1 MVVQSLAFPI
11 LPSLNTWFSVR
22 QISRQPHE
30 YLCAKDIPVSST
42 KTTSSHMCS
51 LITNTTGVT
60 SHQSPSHPVPHVH
73 PKLPFACSR
82 HVLKMYCPCA
92 EDRYRQENLQHSGRG
107 IFWSPYKIVP
117 ARDRNQK
124 VLVKA
129 TCKTKVVEHHA
140 EVKINRGE

>member
-30 YLCAKDIPVSST
+30 YSCAKYIPVSST

-60 SHQSPSHPVPHVH
+60 SHQSPCHPVPHVC

-92 EDRYRQENLQHSGRG
+92 EDRYRQENLQHRG
-107 IFWSPYKIVP
+107 FF
-117 ARDRNQK
+117 
-124 VLVKA
+124 LVSLQNCTSHRSLSRLLAKL
-129 TCKTKVVEHHA
+129 KL
-140 EVKINRGE
+140 